1 MTTKADIVN
10 LLRTND
16 RAVARAL
23 VVLTERQTATE
34 QAAETTINRN
44 GEGFRPCHARMGTS
58 MARVYNGRGYLSP
71 KQIAYWRTPQKN
83 GQTRIEV
90 YAGQLL
96 DIALARAAAQ
106 AEQQDPK
113 AYAEQAAD
121 LDAVAYG
128 QNG

>member
-1 MTTKADIVN
+1 MTTKTDIVN

-34 QAAETTINRN
+34 QASEATINRN

-58 MARVYNGRGYLSP
+58 MAQFYNRRGYLSP
-71 KQIAYWRTPQKN
+71 KQIAYWRQPQKN
-83 GQTRIEV
+83 GHTRIEV

-96 DIALARAAAQ
+96 DIALARAEAQ
-106 AEQQDPK
+106 VQDPN
-113 AYAEQAAD
+113 AYAERSAD

>member
-1 MTTKADIVN
+1 MTTKTDIVN

-34 QAAETTINRN
+34 QASEATINCN

-58 MARVYNGRGYLSP
+58 MAQFYNRRGYLSP
-71 KQIAYWRTPQKN
+71 KQIAYWRHPQKN

-106 AEQQDPK
+106 VQDPK
-113 AYAEQAAD
+113 AYAERSAD

>member
-1 MTTKADIVN
+1 MTTKTDIVN

-34 QAAETTINRN
+34 QASEATINRN

-58 MARVYNGRGYLSP
+58 MAQFYNRRGYLSP
-71 KQIAYWRTPQKN
+71 KQIAYWRQPQKN

-96 DIALARAAAQ
+96 DIALARAVAQ
-106 AEQQDPK
+106 VQDPN
-113 AYAEQAAD
+113 AYAERSAD